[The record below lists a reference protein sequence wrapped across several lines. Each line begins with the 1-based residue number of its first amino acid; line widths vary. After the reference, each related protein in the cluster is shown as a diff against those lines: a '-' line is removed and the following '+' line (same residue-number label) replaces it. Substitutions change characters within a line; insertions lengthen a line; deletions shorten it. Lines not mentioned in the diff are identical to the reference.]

1 MSRETCRIQMPFS
14 LSEQQRD
21 SLHLLYGSLIGKEAQ
36 CLYDVFSTLSK
47 KEQLYDLQD
56 VQKIVHLS
64 PTRFEYARKQLE
76 QYNLLQT
83 YRETIRAEYLFILQP
98 PKEPQLFLQHDIYS
112 RIFLEKEGSSQLDR
126 MKLFFSKECLCTK
139 TMVNISESLDVS
151 ILENWTSKKEEAL
164 DKTQIH
170 IPSNT
175 TYPFDFNVLFKGME
189 RVIPQ
194 RLRTRQNLERIYDL
208 ARIFGIDEKNM
219 RRYLS
224 LSIDPQKTKI
234 DFEGLRNK
242 VIAAQNLSVHSQDPY
257 TLSPIA
263 YLQQKQNGM
272 PVARADKLL
281 LEKMMVDYR
290 LPAEVIN
297 VLIDYALKATD
308 QKFSRSFV
316 EKVASSWARL
326 KIDTKEKAMEQ
337 TISYKNTKV
346 ENVPEWYADTKQ
358 TEPDEEL
365 KARIAR
371 LQEKLGETNH
381 GEN

>member
-1 MSRETCRIQMPFS
+1 M
-14 LSEQQRD
+14 
-21 SLHLLYGSLIGKEAQ
+21 
-36 CLYDVFSTLSK
+36 
-47 KEQLYDLQD
+47 
-56 VQKIVHLS
+56 
-64 PTRFEYARKQLE
+64 
-76 QYNLLQT
+76 
-83 YRETIRAEYLFILQP
+83 
-98 PKEPQLFLQHDIYS
+98 
-112 RIFLEKEGSSQLDR
+112 
-126 MKLFFSKECLCTK
+126 
-139 TMVNISESLDVS
+139 
-151 ILENWTSKKEEAL
+151 
-164 DKTQIH
+164 
-170 IPSNT
+170 
-175 TYPFDFNVLFKGME
+175 
-189 RVIPQ
+189 
-194 RLRTRQNLERIYDL
+194 
-208 ARIFGIDEKNM
+208 
-219 RRYLS
+219 
-224 LSIDPQKTKI
+224 
-234 DFEGLRNK
+234 
-242 VIAAQNLSVHSQDPY
+242 IAAQDLHANSQDPY

-326 KIDTKEKAMEQ
+326 KINTKEKAMEQ